1 MKTKWQCNQ
10 SFDAIVFDCD
20 GTLSRIEGI
29 DELAEMNEV
38 GPEIKALT
46 ASAMG
51 EKGLTTELYEKR
63 LKRVRPTSA
72 QLATL
77 AERYC
82 EQVTPFAS
90 TLIQDL
96 QLLDKAVYILSA
108 GLLPPVQYFGNFLGV
123 PPENIFAVD
132 VALDE
137 KTGAYQDF
145 DRQSPLTTSHGKADI
160 IKQLRKQHKRIVL
173 IGDGMND
180 ALSAHA
186 ADCFIG
192 FGGNFH
198 RPIIC
203 GHSHFYITVCS
214 LLPVLSLC
222 VTENEVIGI
231 SPVESD
237 YKQAVKASLRG
248 EVQTG
253 GKYCV

>member
-1 MKTKWQCNQ
+1 MKTKWQCKQ

-29 DELAEMNEV
+29 DELAEMNKVGAEV
-38 GPEIKALT
+38 KALT

-51 EKGLTTELYEKR
+51 EKGLTTELYEER
-63 LKRVRPTSA
+63 LKRVQPTSA
-72 QLATL
+72 QLSML
-77 AERYC
+77 AELYF
-82 EQVTPFAS
+82 EHVTPFAS
-90 TLIQDL
+90 TVIQDF

-108 GLLPPVQYFGNFLGV
+108 GLLPSVQYFGHYLGV

-132 VALDE
+132 VAFDE

-145 DRQSPLTTSHGKADI
+145 DRKSPLTTSHGKADI
-160 IKQLRKQHKRIVL
+160 LKQLRKQHNRIVL

-180 ALSAHA
+180 ALSAHE

-203 GHSHFYITVCS
+203 GHSHFYIKTCS
-214 LLPVLSLC
+214 LLPVLPLC
-222 VTENEVIGI
+222 VAENEVIGI
-231 SPVESD
+231 APVESD
-237 YKQAVKASLRG
+237 YRQALKAFERG
-248 EVQTG
+248 EVELG
-253 GKYCV
+253 DKYI